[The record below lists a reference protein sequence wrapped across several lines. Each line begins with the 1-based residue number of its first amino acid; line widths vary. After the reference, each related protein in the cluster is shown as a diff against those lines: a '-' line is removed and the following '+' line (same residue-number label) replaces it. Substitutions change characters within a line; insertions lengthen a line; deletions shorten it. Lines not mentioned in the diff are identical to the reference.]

1 MLINSNICFMSKQ
14 NIFQPLTNLQQSIEN
29 WSLHYLN
36 PDSISFGTYLMFFFM
51 VMLLI
56 SIGLIT
62 EGRFKKFFEWMS
74 RHLLGTA
81 LFLWLMGVVVY
92 IVGFYHN
99 QLNGLAIVPRA
110 VISSFKMFAVSN
122 DLARVHEVLRKDALY
137 MSAFSLVHFAAAYI
151 TFLFVFKMV
160 GYKIKSSLKILIY
173 KWFKAKGRNAHV
185 FWGVNEASFLL
196 AEDIRKNNKQDIIV
210 FIDVDEQGDSSPKKT
225 TLLQITDTMT
235 IRNQDLE
242 RLVKIDALVDHC
254 FNGPAALMENDDIFG
269 SLQLSNIGTI
279 VQKSVRT
286 SFYFFSD
293 DEEKNVKSAVHIQ
306 QDRLLKALEKKP
318 LIYVH
323 ARKSANNEVVDHYLQ
338 YDNHAS
344 WMEIKVVDSAI
355 LSVEKLKQDTWAL
368 PVNSVVFDSNTGTV
382 SSPFAA
388 MVVGFGGTGL
398 EAFKFL
404 YEYSAFVDKDGKKT
418 PFKCYAI
425 DRKMD
430 KMAGLIRSKMP
441 AITKEELE
449 LIQAEVDSEKFW
461 NQIHAI
467 IDEVNFVV
475 ITLNDDASGLSLAV
489 NLFKYAIIHRHPQ
502 LSKLKILLRCYGKD
516 AEERMDEVVNNL
528 NRSIETDRVEIRLF
542 GIDKELFSDDM
553 ILSENILQEAK
564 EFNLVYEGSNLMAD
578 EQWTKNFGDGEI
590 KRLMEKKNMSRYH
603 AIYDINRRIRQNVS
617 NVQHR
622 NTKLILMGLDGK
634 DASPKLERYCEL
646 IGTRKHETVEY
657 ACSDAEK
664 KLLHNLARVE
674 HERWV
679 ASHKLMGYVYDE
691 VNDCVQKH
699 HRCLCPWEEL
709 DEVIQSYDC
718 AVVDTTVRMASKK
731 G

>member
-1 MLINSNICFMSKQ
+1 MKNQILSEG
-14 NIFQPLTNLQQSIEN
+14 LTNLQQSIED

-36 PDSISFGTYLMFFFM
+36 PESISFGTYLMFFFM

-56 SIGLIT
+56 SIYLIT
-62 EGRFKKFFEWMS
+62 ERRFKKCFEWMS

-81 LFLWLMGVVVY
+81 LVLWLMGVLVY

-185 FWGVNEASFLL
+185 FWGVNEASLLL
-196 AEDIRKNNKQDIIV
+196 AENIRLNNKQDTIV
-210 FIDVDEQGDSSPKKT
+210 FIDVDEQGGDSSPKKT

-242 RLVKIDALVDHC
+242 KLVEIDALVDHC

-269 SLQLSNIGTI
+269 SLQLRNIGTI

-286 SFYFFSD
+286 CFYFFSD
-293 DEEKNVKSAVHIQ
+293 DEEQNVKAAVHIQ

-338 YDNHAS
+338 YDDHAS

-355 LSVEKLKQDTWAL
+355 LSFDKLKQDQYTWFL

-430 KMAGLIRSKMP
+430 KMAGLIRSKML
-441 AITKEELE
+441 AITKEELD

-467 IDEVNFVV
+467 IDEVNYVV

-502 LSKLKILLRCYGKD
+502 LPKLKILLRCYGKD

-528 NRSIETDRVEIRLF
+528 NRSIETDRVEIRIF
-542 GIDKELFSDDM
+542 GKAKELFSYEM
-553 ILSENILQEAK
+553 ILSETILKEAK
-564 EFNLVYEGSNLMAD
+564 EFNLVYEGSDFSAD
-578 EQWTKNFGDGEI
+578 EQWKRNFGEEEM
-590 KRLMEKKNMSRYH
+590 KRLMETKSMSRYH

-634 DASPKLERYCEL
+634 DAVSRLEC
-646 IGTRKHETVEY
+646 Y
-657 ACSDAEK
+657 AEWIAARNEGSVAYPCSDAEK
-664 KLLHNLARVE
+664 ILLHNLARVE
-674 HERWV
+674 HERWI
-679 ASHKLMGYVYDE
+679 ASHKLMGYIYNK

-699 HRCLCPWEEL
+699 HCCLCPWEAL
-709 DEVIQSYDC
+709 DEVTQSYDC
-718 AVVDTTVRMASKK
+718 NVVDTTLRLA
-731 G
+731 GRNG

>member
-1 MLINSNICFMSKQ
+1 MFLYVSNK
-14 NIFQPLTNLQQSIEN
+14 NIFQPLTNLLQSFAN
-29 WSLHYLN
+29 WSQHYLN
-36 PDSISFGTYLMFFFM
+36 PDSISFGTYLMLFFV

-56 SIGLIT
+56 SYCLII
-62 EGRFKKFFEWMS
+62 EGRFKNFFEWMS

-81 LFLWLMGVVVY
+81 LVLWLIGVVVY

-160 GYKIKSSLKILIY
+160 GYKIKSSLKILTC

-185 FWGVNEASFLL
+185 FWGVNEASLLL
-196 AEDIRKNNKQDIIV
+196 AEDIRKDNKQDIIV
-210 FIDVDEQGDSSPKKT
+210 FIDVDEQGGDSSPKKT

-242 RLVKIDALVDHC
+242 RLVEIDALVDHC
-254 FNGPAALMENDDIFG
+254 FNGPAAMMENDDIFG
-269 SLQLSNIGTI
+269 SLQLRNIGKI
-279 VQKSVRT
+279 VQKSVQT
-286 SFYFFSD
+286 CFYFFSD
-293 DEEKNVKSAVHIQ
+293 DEEQNVKAAVHIQ
-306 QDRLLKALEKKP
+306 QDRMLNALKNKP

-338 YDNHAS
+338 YVNHAS

-355 LSVEKLKQDTWAL
+355 LSFEKLKQDIWAL
-368 PVNSVVFDSNTGTV
+368 PVNSVVYDSNTGTV
-382 SSPFAA
+382 SSPFTS
-388 MVVGFGGTGL
+388 MVIGFGGTGL

-441 AITKEELE
+441 AITNDELE

-461 NQIHAI
+461 NKINSVL
-467 IDEVNFVV
+467 DELNYVV
-475 ITLNDDASGLSLAV
+475 IALNDDAVGLSLAV
-489 NLFKYAIIHRHPQ
+489 NLFKYVIIHRNPQ
-502 LSKLKILLRCYGKD
+502 LPKLKILLRCYGKD

-528 NRSIETDRVEIRLF
+528 NRSIETDRVEIRKF
-542 GIDKELFSDDM
+542 GISKDLFNYEM
-553 ILSENILQEAK
+553 ILSENILMEAK
-564 EFNLVYEGSNLMAD
+564 EFNLVYEGSDLSAD
-578 EQWTKNFGDGEI
+578 EQWKRNFGDGEM
-590 KRLMEKKNMSRYH
+590 KRLIEEKKMSRYH
-603 AIYDINRRIRQNVS
+603 AIYDINRRVKQNFS
-617 NVQHR
+617 NVQHQ
-622 NTKLILMGLDGK
+622 NTKQILMGLDSK
-634 DASPKLERYCEL
+634 DASSELKRFCE
-646 IGTRKHETVEY
+646 IVGTRKKLSVEY
-657 ACSDAEK
+657 ACSDNEK
-664 KLLHNLARVE
+664 KLLFNLARIE
-674 HERWV
+674 HERWI
-679 ASHKLMGYVYDE
+679 ASHKLMGYIYQKD
-691 VNDCVQKH
+691 NDYVQKH
-699 HRCLCPWEEL
+699 HRCMCPWESL
-709 DEVIQSYDC
+709 DEGTQSYDC
-718 AVVDTTVRMASKK
+718 NVVDTTIRLACKK
-731 G
+731 V